1 MTKEIRYFV
10 NGLPALYNYLKDKG
24 REEEARSGIKN
35 FLKSSFDSDLEE
47 KVDRFLAIP
56 GGLKPAD
63 MEYFKLYWELMQLYV
78 NGLFYSTVVMSGILS
93 ERICYDLLSRQRIK
107 VGDKEH
113 LSEEQISCLYKMNL
127 YDIIELLAKWGLIKT
142 KTRSEMIEINNKR
155 NRYVHP
161 EKSSKLDAKKDS
173 KEMIIRIS
181 KVLEEEFVVGRM

>member
-113 LSEEQISCLYKMNL
+113 LLEEQISCLYKMNL